1 MATLQSGSVY
11 LSVSADS
18 VSKELVRATRGDD
31 PDRLRQIH
39 QAIETGNDLWRSWAL
54 ANSGDI
60 LSMGGTELRLRVPT
74 EKLKDVAELRRRYA
88 ESIGS
93 SVSVGFGTKLSE
105 ADQALQA
112 AQKTGGDQILMYSPK
127 IADLMKE
134 PEEPIQKAESLK
146 DLIEKTKQRSER
158 MRHLALTTSGSAW
171 KTANGTVVVGMDPH
185 DRSRWR
191 ATRLTETGEPN
202 GHSVAPDHESAL
214 KIAYG
219 DGADVMGEPVKS
231 MKKGETGDMVALV
244 KADDPGM
251 NKPAAG
257 GGMTAPQ
264 EPSVADAIAPT
275 NEASEHSENEAL
287 REQMAVGGDVQN
299 PADDIH
305 GQLGQMATQ
314 QAQQDDQAAQQQQ
327 AEQDQATGQDDM
339 RKQVV
344 TILKVFKDR
353 AQELEGLQE
362 QDPEL
367 YQSLTGMLQVM
378 IQMSKEYFG
387 GQANEQD
394 AQQVAKSEDL
404 AKALPRNPAEN
415 QANMEHESVLQDT
428 IGEKGQTFGG
438 ATLPK
443 EVKVGKQTRI
453 GPQGNLRKQPFSMA
467 SHGRTMDA
475 ERANVDKSGYL
486 SSRSDNLDS
495 LENEVRNDNFTV
507 PSFRNRLTWWFGHE
521 HASADRSQLPIGGQD
536 RRNVTFKPG
545 ESYLHA
551 TDLGGRHIYYH
562 LTPTGAQEVPDSNG
576 GFSGHSTPDLVDH
589 INKHTA
595 HLRNSLDP
603 NANQFGTDTRH
614 QAIVDSS
621 AENIPNAQEMQ
632 EAMLRSPIFRKRAAL
647 RGLGKADLM
656 PGGKG
661 DDKSDTEFDHD
672 QLAAGIR
679 TEAKEHGLDLARA
692 KEIAKDHLSEDP
704 KYYTKLATMEKAWP
718 KNEKENQANATSH
731 EVLRDVLEERGAAP
745 VHPRSIP
752 SQLEAKVASLAPS
765 DGDRDAHFSRVH
777 AAGRYNRTSYPAE
790 RAQLLTDPAYAGE
803 VIPELPASHHWSG
816 DGSVAFGERGH
827 EDDRADRD
835 YWGVVDSLTGKESQG
850 PVDQSDLRLRS
861 PILKRAKKLGK
872 AALEAGKTGRH
883 QVNYPVGTQ
892 IDGSPSGAHDAGE
905 LKVRD
910 PATGKT
916 KWRSVRAGIVMSPD
930 GSPTSSRNPGGSGGG
945 E

>member
-171 KTANGTVVVGMDPH
+171 KTASGTVVVGMDPH

-264 EPSVADAIAPT
+264 EPSVADAITPT

-314 QAQQDDQAAQQQQ
+314 QAQQDDQEAQQQQ

-404 AKALPRNPAEN
+404 AKTLPRNPAEN

-443 EVKVGKQTRI
+443 EVKVGRQTRI

-475 ERANVDKSGYL
+475 ERANVDRSGYL
-486 SSRSDNLDS
+486 SSRTDNLDS

-536 RRNVTFKPG
+536 GRNVTFKPG

-647 RGLGKADLM
+647 RGLDKADLM

-661 DDKSDTEFDHD
+661 DNKPDTEFDHD

-692 KEIAKDHLSEDP
+692 KEIAKDHLAEDP
-704 KYYTKLATMEKAWP
+704 KYY
-718 KNEKENQANATSH
+718 S
-731 EVLRDVLEERGAAP
+731 P
-745 VHPRSIP
+745 VMKR
-752 SQLEAKVASLAPS
+752 KV
-765 DGDRDAHFSRVH
+765 
-777 AAGRYNRTSYPAE
+777 
-790 RAQLLTDPAYAGE
+790 
-803 VIPELPASHHWSG
+803 
-816 DGSVAFGERGH
+816 
-827 EDDRADRD
+827 
-835 YWGVVDSLTGKESQG
+835 K
-850 PVDQSDLRLRS
+850 
-861 PILKRAKKLGK
+861 K

-892 IDGSPSGAHDAGE
+892 IDGSPSGAHEAGE